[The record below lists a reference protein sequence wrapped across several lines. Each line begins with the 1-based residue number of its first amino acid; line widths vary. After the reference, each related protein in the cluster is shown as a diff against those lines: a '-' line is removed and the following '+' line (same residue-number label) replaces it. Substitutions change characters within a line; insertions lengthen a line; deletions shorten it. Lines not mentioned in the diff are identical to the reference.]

1 MGRGPSY
8 PYVNLEDAIGL
19 ARKMYDYTKRGSAP
33 AESVITDAWKY
44 SATSSSGQ
52 KILAA
57 LKAFSLVEDVQGNS
71 AKPALKLTQR
81 AIHIL
86 LEDQDTPERREEIK
100 KAALSPKWYDYCWKT
115 WGKEMPP
122 AMKSNLL
129 IEHGFVDTTVEG
141 FLKDYRKTMA
151 FAGILDDVIFS
162 DSPPLEGE
170 EKPIPQIGEYVQWE
184 SQGILRMPEAKQLV
198 RFEGG
203 FAFVE
208 GSPTGIPIGE
218 IIAAEAP
225 EPKLFVPQNI
235 FTPAITVPV
244 VKGETKMQTET
255 FALPE
260 GVTGQLQW
268 PSEMS
273 QEAYEDFVY
282 QLEGLKRRVL
292 RAVPKGSQTTP
303 HHPEMTG
310 PRVL

>member
-8 PYVNLEDAIGL
+8 PYVNLEDAITL
-19 ARKMYDYTKRGSAP
+19 ARKMYDYAKRSAAP
-33 AESVITDAWKY
+33 VESVITDAWKY
-44 SATSSSGQ
+44 STTSSSGQ

-57 LKAFSLVEDVQGNS
+57 LKAYSLVEDVQAANS
-71 AKPALKLTQR
+71 KPALKLSQR

-100 KAALSPKWYDYCWKT
+100 KAALSPKWYEYCWKT

-129 IEHGFVDTTVEG
+129 IEHGFVDTTVDG

-151 FAGILDDVIFS
+151 FAGLLDEVIFS
-162 DSPPLEGE
+162 DPPSDEDD
-170 EKPIPQIGEYVQWE
+170 EKPIPQVGDYVQWE
-184 SQGILRMPEAKQLV
+184 SQGVLRMPEAKKLA
-198 RFEGG
+198 RIEAG

-218 IIAAEAP
+218 IIPAEVP
-225 EPKLFVPQNI
+225 NDPKPFVPQNI
-235 FTPAITVPV
+235 FIPAVTAPT

-268 PSEMS
+268 PSAMS
-273 QEAYEDFVY
+273 ADAFADFEY
-282 QLEGLKRRVL
+282 QLEGLKMRVR
-292 RAVPKGSQTTP
+292 RAVANGKPVEVKLGDEAAS
-303 HHPEMTG
+303 
-310 PRVL
+310 